1 MNKAVIRFL
10 LVSLALLGLARQ
22 AAYAQSLT
30 TSVTGMVVDSITG
43 EPLPFVTLI
52 FEGSTVG
59 DVTDLDGNFHL
70 RNDRGLARLQV
81 SYVGYETK
89 TITLTAGRANTGI
102 RILLAP
108 STIQLSEVVIRPKR
122 EKYSRKNN
130 PAVELMKRVVARKDS
145 NRITQL
151 DDYSTECYEKMTL
164 SLDKFDTKLEK
175 SKMLKRFKFLKNY
188 LDTSEFD
195 GRPILTLSLR
205 EKISDIYY
213 RREPRSEKVIVR
225 ATRQQGIDQSID
237 EYGTITANL
246 EEIFQGVDIFD
257 NNITFLLNRF
267 VSPLSSVL
275 ANTFYHYY
283 IMDTVDVGGEPCTD
297 LAFVPVNPQSY
308 GFTGRLYVTTDGTY
322 SVKKVL
328 LNVPRHINL
337 NFVRELRVEQQFRRR
352 PADGLWELDTD
363 NTYVLF
369 QLINGGQQMY
379 AHQLR
384 SYSDYHTNV
393 PNADSVFALAGR
405 IQTPLS
411 RYLSQPDSFWVS
423 RRHTPLKD
431 RESGIESLLNQLKEV
446 TAFKVLLK
454 TAEILISG
462 YIPINDVHEKNKLD
476 FGPMNTT
483 FSANVIEG
491 FRLRAGA
498 MTTANLHPHL
508 FLGGYGAFGL
518 NDRRWKYSAT
528 ATWSFNEKEYHE
540 KESPVNNL
548 SLQHEYDLYTPG
560 QDFLFTSK
568 DNVFVAWKVG
578 KSNHNMNYLR
588 KTRLQYEREWLNGL
602 SIKTWAQLMNS
613 EAAGSLRY
621 IVRDGPNSYSRL
633 IDYNTTE
640 WGVQLRFAPGERA
653 YNSRLGK
660 SSVFNL
666 SKDAPIFRLS
676 HQVGFR
682 GVLGGDYRYNRT
694 EAGVSKRIWLSSFGH
709 IDASLRGGI
718 VWDKVP
724 FPLLVTPNTNQ
735 SITIQPQAFHLMNAM
750 EFMADRYVAFDAT
763 YHLKGWILNRIPL
776 INLLGLREVASFS
789 GVWGRLSDRNNP
801 DKTDGLMLFPDGSH
815 PFGTSP
821 YMEFSL
827 GLENIFRVLEVSYYR
842 RLTYLNHPDIQRHGV
857 RIAMHFD
864 F

>member
-1 MNKAVIRFL
+1 MNKAVIRL
-10 LVSLALLGLARQ
+10 LFASLALLGLARQ
-22 AAYAQSLT
+22 AAYAQGT
-30 TSVTGMVVDSITG
+30 TSVSGVVVDSITG
-43 EPLPFVTLI
+43 EPLPFVTLV
-52 FEGSTVG
+52 FEGSSLG

-70 RNDRGLARLQV
+70 KNDRGLTRLQV

-89 TITLTAGRANTGI
+89 TITLTAGHTATDV

-308 GFTGRLYVTTDGTY
+308 GFTGRLYVTTDGT
-322 SVKKVL
+322 
-328 LNVPRHINL
+328 

-384 SYSDYHTNV
+384 SYSDYRSPV
-393 PNADSVFALAGR
+393 INADSVFALTGR
-405 IQTPLS
+405 VQTPLS
-411 RYLSQPDSFWVS
+411 RYLTQPDSFWIS

-431 RESGIESLLNQLKEV
+431 RESGIESLLARLKEI

-491 FRLRAGA
+491 FRIRAGA

-508 FLGGYGAFGL
+508 FLGGYAAYGL
-518 NDRRWKYSAT
+518 NDRRWKYNAT

-560 QDFLFTSK
+560 QEFLFTSK

-578 KSNHNMNYLR
+578 SSNHNMNYLR

-602 SIKTWAQLMNS
+602 SFKTWAQLMNS
-613 EAAGSLRY
+613 EATGSLRY
-621 IVRDGPNSYSRL
+621 IVRNGPDDYTRL
-633 IDYNTTE
+633 MDYNTTE
-640 WGVQLRFAPGERA
+640 WGIQLRFAPGERA

-676 HQVGFR
+676 HKVGFR
-682 GVLGGDYRYNRT
+682 GILGGDYRYNRT
-694 EAGVSKRIWLSSFGH
+694 EASASKRIWLSSFGH
-709 IDASLRGGI
+709 IDASVRGGI

-724 FPLLVTPNTNQ
+724 FPLLIMPNTNQ
-735 SITIQPQAFHLMNAM
+735 SITIQPEAFHLMNAM
-750 EFMADRYVAFDAT
+750 EFMADRYVSFDAT

-776 INLLGLREVASFS
+776 INLLGLREVASVS
-789 GVWGRLSDRNNP
+789 GVWGSLSDRNNP

-815 PFGTSP
+815 AFGTSP

-857 RIAMHFD
+857 RIALHFD

>member
-1 MNKAVIRFL
+1 MNKAVIRIL
-10 LVSLALLGLARQ
+10 LVAFALLGLARG
-22 AAYAQSLT
+22 AAYAQSHI
-30 TSVTGMVVDSITG
+30 SVSGMVVDSITG
-43 EPLPFVTLI
+43 EPLPFVTLV
-52 FEGSTVG
+52 FEGSTIG
-59 DVTDLDGNFHL
+59 GVTDMDGNFQL
-70 RNDRGLARLQV
+70 KNDRGLTRLKI
-81 SYVGYETK
+81 SYVGYDTK
-89 TITLTAGRANTGI
+89 TVTLTAGHATTDLRI
-102 RILLAP
+102 RLAP
-108 STIQLSEVVIRPKR
+108 STIQLSEIVIRPKR
-122 EKYSRKNN
+122 ERYTRKNN

-164 SLDKFDTKLEK
+164 SLDKFDTRLEK
-175 SKMLKRFKFLKNY
+175 SKVLKRFKFLKNY

-213 RREPRSEKVIVR
+213 RREPRSEKVVVR
-225 ATRQQGIDQSID
+225 ATRQQGIDQSLD
-237 EYGTITANL
+237 EYGTLTANL
-246 EEIFQGVDIFD
+246 DEIFQGVDIFD

-267 VSPLSSVL
+267 VSPLSSTL

-297 LAFVPVNPQSY
+297 LAFVPVNAQSY

-352 PADGLWELDTD
+352 TDGLWELDMD

-369 QLINGGQQMY
+369 QLFEGSQQMY

-384 SYSDYHTNV
+384 SYSDYRSPV
-393 PNADSVFALAGR
+393 SRADSVFALAGR
-405 IQTPLS
+405 VQTPLS
-411 RYLSQPDSFWVS
+411 RYLSQPDSFWVN

-431 RESGIESLLNQLKEV
+431 RESGIENLLNQLKEV

-476 FGPMNTT
+476 FGPMNTV
-483 FSANVIEG
+483 FSANNIEG
-491 FRLRAGA
+491 FRIRAGA

-528 ATWSFNEKEYHE
+528 ATWAFNEKEYHE

-578 KSNHNMNYLR
+578 HPNRNMNYLR
-588 KTRLQYEREWLNGL
+588 KTRLQYEREWRNGF
-602 SIKTWAQLMNS
+602 SVKTWAQVMNN
-613 EAAGSLRY
+613 EAAGTLRY
-621 IVRDGPNSYSRL
+621 IVRNSADDFTRL
-633 IDYNTTE
+633 QDYNTTE
-640 WGVQLRFAPGERA
+640 WGIQLRFAPGERA

-666 SKDAPIFRLS
+666 SKDAPVFRLS

-682 GVLGGDYRYNRT
+682 GILGGDYRYNRT

-724 FPLLVTPNTNQ
+724 FPLLITPNTNQ
-735 SITIQPQAFHLMNAM
+735 SVTIQPEAFHLMNPM
-750 EFMADRYVAFDAT
+750 EFMADRYVSFDAR

-776 INLLGLREVASFS
+776 INLLGLREVASVS
-789 GVWGRLSDRNNP
+789 GVWGSLSDRNNP

-815 PFGTSP
+815 AFGTSP
-821 YMEFSL
+821 YMEFSV

-842 RLTYLNHPDIQRHGV
+842 RLTYLNHSDIQRHGF
-857 RIAMHFD
+857 RIALHFD